1 MLGQTFCVF
10 SISKV
15 HIKVKA
21 WTDGTI
27 YSTCQEVV
35 LFLFLVNCKE
45 LFCPNTMHLYN
56 QLPVTVYRCTEC
68 TAVSGE
74 LRCIVVTAVGSRV
87 GRAEVTASYISLDQ
101 VIYSPIRKVHCT
113 LE

>member
-1 MLGQTFCVF
+1 MKTILDKDIIVIFKDIDNGDENTKVLVMWQKNKNQDIYIYAWTNFFVF

-35 LFLFLVNCKE
+35 IFLYLAIVRIV
-45 LFCPNTMHLYN
+45 
-56 QLPVTVYRCTEC
+56 LP
-68 TAVSGE
+68 
-74 LRCIVVTAVGSRV
+74 
-87 GRAEVTASYISLDQ
+87 
-101 VIYSPIRKVHCT
+101 
-113 LE
+113 